1 MGNIEYP
8 YIDQGVILTTPLS
21 KDLFNKIDGQLVG
34 LTERIGGTWTDATRP
49 SPSAGVPHPIGW
61 NSDRNVY
68 EYWDG
73 SAWVEFT
80 VGGGGGGPSPLDGL
94 YTCEESVSVLDAVAQ
109 STTSNKV
116 ILASADDVLT
126 EAVGIVLTKPTTT
139 TAMVRGFG
147 EVSGYGGLTPGN
159 RIFLSDTPG
168 GLVFDPDFSSIPAE
182 YAIIQRIGTVKNAI
196 TIVVQ
201 PRVTIEIEAE

>member
-1 MGNIEYP
+1 MGEIEYP

-49 SPSAGVPHPIGW
+49 TPGAEIPHPIGW
-61 NSDRNVY
+61 NNDRNCY
-68 EYWDG
+68 ECWDG
-73 SAWVEFT
+73 SAWVEFII
-80 VGGGGGGPSPLDGL
+80 GGGGGGPSPLDGL
-94 YTCEESVSVLDAVAQ
+94 YTCEASVSVLDAVAQ

-116 ILASADDVLT
+116 ILASASDASK

-139 TAMVRGFG
+139 TAMVRGMG

-159 RIFLSDTPG
+159 MVFLSTTAGD
-168 GLVFDPDFSSIPAE
+168 LVFNPNFSPIPVE
-182 YAIIQRIGTVKNAI
+182 YKLIQRIGTVKNAI
-196 TIVVQ
+196 TIVVR
-201 PRVTIEIEAE
+201 PSVIIEIE

>member
-1 MGNIEYP
+1 MGDIEYP
-8 YIDQGVILTTPLS
+8 YIDQNVVTTTPLHES
-21 KDLFNKIDGQLVG
+21 LFNKIDGQLVG

-49 SPSAGVPHPIGW
+49 TPSEGVPHPIGW
-61 NSDRNVY
+61 NNDRNSY

-94 YTCEESVSVLDAVAQ
+94 YTCEVSVSVLDAVAQ

-116 ILASADDVLT
+116 ILASASDALK

-139 TAMVRGFG
+139 SAMVRGIG

-159 RIFLSDTPG
+159 RVFLSDTPG
-168 GLVFDPDFSSIPAE
+168 DLVFNPDFSSIPPA
-182 YAIIQRIGTVKNAI
+182 YKLIQRIGTVKNAI

-201 PRVTIEIEAE
+201 PRVIIEIE